1 MEVRLMARR
10 EYASPACLLRD
21 PAARGSKRPPRVR
34 TKRIYEV
41 PSRADGYRVLV
52 DRLWPRGMS
61 KESAGIAAWAKDLAP
76 STALRRWF
84 GHAPR
89 KWSEFSRRYRAEL
102 KAQQLELDGLRAH
115 ARRRTVT
122 LLYAAKD
129 LEHNHA
135 RILKAVLE
143 SEEP

>member
-1 MEVRLMARR
+1 MGRR
-10 EYASPACLLRD
+10 EYASPACLLG
-21 PAARGSKRPPRVR
+21 AGTARGSTRPMRVR
-34 TKRIYEV
+34 TKRIYEAA
-41 PSRADGYRVLV
+41 SRADGFRVLV
-52 DRLWPRGMS
+52 DRLWPRGLS
-61 KESAGIAAWAKDLAP
+61 KESAGIAAWAKDVAP

-102 KAQQLELDGLRAH
+102 KAHPIELDGLRAH
-115 ARRRTVT
+115 ARRRTLT

-143 SEEP
+143 SD